1 MEEEVSIKL
10 GVGWKGEGRIKL
22 GEGWKRNKEEIKLGV
37 EWKKK

>member
-1 MEEEVSIKL
+1 ME
-10 GVGWKGEGRIKL
+10 GGGRIKL